1 MTVIP
6 NQFMTAIPS
15 VDSLLRTKQ
24 GKALIKKYGRK
35 GVVDAVRND
44 LTLLRNRLK
53 EKGRNGIPDTLNGA
67 IFARIEIILETEHSS
82 SLKPVF
88 NLTGTVLHTNLGR
101 APLPEEA
108 VEAVAAVAR
117 GASNLEFDNKTGRR
131 GDRDTHLE
139 KLLLKLTGAEAVTI
153 VNNNAAAVL
162 LMLNSLALRK
172 EVIVSRGEL
181 IEIGG
186 AFRIPDIM
194 TRAGAKLRE
203 IGTTNRTHQED
214 YEKAINPRTAL
225 VMKVH
230 TSNYEIKGFTSTVP
244 EPKISALAHKNG
256 LPFIVDL
263 GSGTLTDLKS
273 LGLPHEPTAQEA
285 LSNGADLVSFSGDK
299 LLGGPQAGIIVGRKD
314 LIRKIKNNP
323 MKRAMR
329 CDKMT
334 IAALVAVLLLYT
346 DPKSQVKKIPA
357 LRLMAR
363 TKREIRGVAKRII
376 PAIKFSLEDFY
387 NVEIDDCFSQIG
399 SGSLPTERL
408 DSVAVVIRPVS
419 NKQTGA
425 KLKQLGA
432 ALRMLPVPVIGRIQE
447 NALWLDFRCLEKADE
462 NKFISQLKSFK
473 FHPGVGV

>member
-1 MTVIP
+1 MTDTS
-6 NQFMTAIPS
+6 NKFMAAMPS
-15 VDSLLRTKQ
+15 VDSLLRTKH
-24 GKALIKKYGRK
+24 GKILIKKYGRK
-35 GVVDAVRND
+35 SVVDAIRND
-44 LTLLRNRLK
+44 LRLLRKRLR
-53 EKGRNGIPDTLNGA
+53 EKGQNGVSETKNKA
-67 IFARIEIILETEHSS
+67 IFARIEIALKTDHSS

-108 VEAVAAVAR
+108 IDAIAAVAR

-131 GDRDTHLE
+131 GDRDAHLE
-139 KLLLKLTGAEAVTI
+139 ELLLKLTGAEAVTI

-194 TRAGAKLRE
+194 RRAGAKLRE

-214 YEKAINPRTAL
+214 YENAISPRTAL

-230 TSNYEIKGFTSTVP
+230 TSNFEIKGFTSTVP
-244 EPKISALAHKNG
+244 EPKISALAHNNG
-256 LPFIVDL
+256 LPFIIDL
-263 GSGTLTDLKS
+263 GSGTLANLECF
-273 LGLPHEPTAQEA
+273 GLPHEPTAQEA

-314 LIRKIKNNP
+314 LIYKIKNNP

-334 IAALVAVLLLYT
+334 IAALAAVLHLYT
-346 DPKSQVKKIPA
+346 DPKNQAKKIPA
-357 LRLMAR
+357 LRLLSR

-376 PAIKFSLEDFY
+376 PDIKLALENFY
-387 NVEIDDCFSQIG
+387 NAEINDCLSQIG

-408 DSVAVVIRPVS
+408 DSFAVVIRPVN
-419 NKQTGA
+419 NKQIGA
-425 KLKQLGA
+425 KLKTLGN
-432 ALRMLPVPVIGRIQE
+432 ALRMLPVPVIGRTHE
-447 NALWLDFRCLEKADE
+447 NALWLDVRCLEKAEE
-462 NKFISQLKSFK
+462 NKFISQLKLLK
-473 FHPGVGV
+473 FNS